1 MSRARLVSGA
11 LVVFT
16 ALVTWLPYGVV
27 YGFMRLTP
35 SGSKALVY
43 IFFYFSIVSNPIIYG
58 FALYKCDIFREGCS
72 ECCFGEE
79 SEVEPNPQ
87 PAGFAPRVVEPR
99 SFTDLGSATSD
110 ITDSVT
116 RDGGTH
122 QPQFQDRVQVLS
134 NSSMS

>member
-1 MSRARLVSGA
+1 ML
-11 LVVFT
+11 T

-79 SEVEPNPQ
+79 SEVPVEPDNPS
-87 PAGFAPRVVEPR
+87 PAGVPAPVVEPK
-99 SFTDLGSATSD
+99 SFTDLGSATYD
-110 ITDSVT
+110 ITDSVS
-116 RDGGTH
+116 RDGGIR
-122 QPQFQDRVQVLS
+122 QPQFQDSVQVLS
-134 NSSMS
+134 SS